1 MVEKE
6 KTENC
11 CCSNVHLLLCY
22 PVTCK
27 KTCPFSIPTYSLQ
40 PGRKHISDDIRN
52 QSHDYPHKVAK
63 YTENRNRNRYRDVS
77 PYDHSRVILQNTDND
92 YINASMVV
100 NEEAQRNY
108 IVTQGPLPNTCCHFW
123 LMVWQQKTKAVV
135 MLNRIVEKDS
145 VKCAQYWPAKQEEL
159 MMFSET
165 GFCVRL
171 KSEDVK
177 SYYTVRQLQLEN
189 TNIHESRIIFHFHYT
204 TWPDFGVPES
214 PASFLNYLFKVR
226 ESGSLNPEHGPAVI
240 HCSAGIGRSGTF
252 LLVDTCLVLM
262 EKREDPFSVDIKQV
276 LLNMRKYRM
285 GLIQTP
291 DQLRFSYMAV
301 IEGAK
306 YIMGDS
312 TIQNRWKEL
321 SKEDQASSS
330 GHSPPNLTKQ
340 PTKKYNG
347 SSVGLENQEQTED
360 IIDAELSSTVQN
372 TADTNADI
380 AFRKRLREDRKAN
393 TAQMVQQ
400 MKHKLSEVEKKR
412 KRWLYWK
419 PILFKIGFGTAIFIG
434 IYTCWKLYL
443 KDTPAESDRHLN
455 LQDL

>member
-1 MVEKE
+1 M
-6 KTENC
+6 
-11 CCSNVHLLLCY
+11 S
-22 PVTCK
+22 VTA
-27 KTCPFSIPTYSLQ
+27 TIEQEFQEIDAANGWQ
-40 PGRKHISDDIRN
+40 PRYLDIRH
-52 QSHDYPHKVAK
+52 QSSDYPHKVAK
-63 YTENRNRNRYRDVS
+63 YAENRNRNRYRDVS

-92 YINASMVV
+92 YINASLVV

-108 IVTQGPLPNTCCHFW
+108 ILTQGPLPNTCCHFW

-135 MLNRIVEKDS
+135 MLNRIVEKES
-145 VKCAQYWPAKQEEL
+145 VKCAQYWPTKEEEQ
-159 MMFSET
+159 MMFKET

-171 KSEDVK
+171 KSEGVK

-189 TNIHESRIIFHFHYT
+189 INTGETRMIFHFHYT

-214 PASFLNYLFKVR
+214 PASFLNFLFKVR

-252 LLVDTCLVLM
+252 SLVDTCLVLM
-262 EKREDPFSVDIKQV
+262 EKREDPLSVDIKQV

-291 DQLRFSYMAV
+291 DQLRFSYLAV

-312 TIQNRWKEL
+312 TIQNQWKEL
-321 SKEDQASSS
+321 SKEDQAPSSDR
-330 GHSPPNLTKQ
+330 SPPC
-340 PTKKYNG
+340 PTKLTTERYNG
-347 SSVGLENQEQTED
+347 TNVGLENQEQAEN
-360 IIDAELSSTVQN
+360 IINTDFSSSVQN
-372 TADTNADI
+372 TADASTDMAV
-380 AFRKRLREDRKAN
+380 RKRLREGRKAN

-400 MKHKLSEVEKKR
+400 MKHRLSEAEQKR

-419 PILFKIGFGTAIFIG
+419 PILTKIGFGSAVFIG
-434 IYTCWKLYL
+434 VYSCWKLYFQSAL
-443 KDTPAESDRHLN
+443 MPRVTDT
-455 LQDL
+455 